1 MAYDFDKLIPRGTT
15 RSAKWANPELLP
27 LWVADMDFESPPAV
41 YEAISA
47 RAAHNLY
54 GYDRL
59 PENYFPAVQS
69 WFKTRQ
75 GYEVQE
81 DWLVATSGV
90 VGALHL
96 AVQSLTLPG
105 DEVVIQPPVYHPFP
119 RAILNSGRQ
128 LVTSP
133 LKRVHEHYEIDFDD
147 LEAQFARRRAKL
159 FILCNPHN
167 PIGKVYSREEL
178 KTIGDLAL
186 KHGVVVVSDEIHGDL
201 ILPGNQLT
209 PFASLGGDYLS
220 NSVIATAPSKTFNLA
235 GLATSNIFI
244 ANPVL
249 RDQFARFSEG
259 LGLHGG
265 SLYGFIACEAA
276 YRSGAQWL
284 DELLVYLKAN
294 ADLVQSFLKAELPE
308 IKADELQGSYLQWV
322 DFGALGLGD
331 EALEA
336 LLRDKAKLWV
346 SPGIQFGEGGSG
358 FIRLNLATQRSRL
371 ETALTRIK
379 AAVKGQ

>member
-1 MAYDFDKLIPRGTT
+1 MAFDFDKPIDRSAT
-15 RSAKWANPELLP
+15 RSGKWADPELLP
-27 LWVADMDFESPPAV
+27 LWVADMDFESPPV
-41 YEAISA
+41 VQEAIAA

-59 PENYFPAVQS
+59 PENYFPALQG
-69 WFKTRQ
+69 WFKARQ
-75 GYEVQE
+75 GYELKE
-81 DWLVATSGV
+81 DWLIATSGV
-90 VGALHL
+90 VNALHL
-96 AVQSLTLPG
+96 AVQALSLPG

-133 LKRVHEHYEIDFDD
+133 LRRVESRYEIDFDD
-147 LEAQFARRRAKL
+147 LEAKFARRRVKL

-167 PIGKVYSREEL
+167 PIGKVYSRQEL
-178 KTIGDLAL
+178 KTIGELAL

-201 ILPGNQLT
+201 ILPGHEFT
-209 PFASLGGDYLS
+209 PFASLGGEHLN

-235 GLATSNIFI
+235 GLGTSNIFI
-244 ANPVL
+244 ANPGL
-249 RDQFARFSEG
+249 RDQFARFGEG

-276 YRSGAQWL
+276 YRAGGPWL
-284 DELLVYLKAN
+284 DELLAYLQGN
-294 ADLVQSFLKAELPE
+294 AQLVQGFFKAELPE

-322 DFGALGLGD
+322 DFSALGLDD

-336 LLRDKAKLWV
+336 LMRERAKLWV

-358 FIRLNLATQRSRL
+358 FLRLNLATQRSRL
-371 ETALTRIK
+371 QTALERIK
-379 AAVKGQ
+379 AAVRGQ